1 MPEIFLGMGPKTSSV
16 GGNVRGNCLLHRKSE
31 REWSCEGEDTAS
43 EEKVVCV
50 QYMERKRAAR
60 VGCINKAVQIR
71 RKQSL
76 CGW

>member
-31 REWSCEGEDTAS
+31 RELSCEGEDTAS

-60 VGCINKAVQIR
+60 VGCINKPVQIR